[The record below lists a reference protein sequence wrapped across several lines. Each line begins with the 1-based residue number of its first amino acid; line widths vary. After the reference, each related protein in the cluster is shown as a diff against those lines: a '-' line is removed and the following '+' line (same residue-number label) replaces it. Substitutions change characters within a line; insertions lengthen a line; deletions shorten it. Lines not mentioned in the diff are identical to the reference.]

1 MTRIWNCSYGAV
13 FRPIIILNGGK
24 IVNSSFYKID
34 EVSQHKYYQVP
45 KELYINSKYKTTIN
59 NDAKVLYAFLLDRME
74 LSRINQWV
82 DDDGTIFLIF
92 KREDLA
98 DMLGICTTTIWR
110 AFRQLKE
117 VGLIDEK
124 RQGLGKPNL
133 IYIGKIELENNI
145 AEKQEVFS
153 VSSESENINVQIF
166 SNSNSGVL
174 NSKCQDL
181 EKIKNNKT
189 KENITDNIK
198 TEIID
203 TENVNI
209 IAEEKNINNIDSS

>member
-1 MTRIWNCSYGAV
+1 M
-13 FRPIIILNGGK
+13 
-24 IVNSSFYKID
+24 NSSFYKID

-45 KELYINSKYKTTIN
+45 KELYTNSKYKTTIN

-82 DDDGTIFLIF
+82 DDDSTIFLIF

-110 AFRQLKE
+110 AFKQLKE

-124 RQGLGKPNL
+124 RQGLGKPNI
-133 IYIGKIELENNI
+133 IYIGKIEFENNI
-145 AEKQEVFS
+145 AEKQEDFFVP
-153 VSSESENINVQIF
+153 SESENINVQIF
-166 SNSNSGVL
+166 RNSNSGVL
-174 NSKCQDL
+174 NSKCQDR
-181 EKIKNNKT
+181 EKLKTNKT

-203 TENVNI
+203 TESKI
-209 IAEEKNINNIDSS
+209 INAEEKNIKPLDSS